1 MASTSTSGSLAT
13 ARPNA
18 RSLRASAWRV
28 EKAALLSQGGPSRC
42 ARSARGAGASRGRTG
57 AVVVEAKIWTDDGR
71 RRAAELMGLTR
82 EEASDGKRL
91 KRAFRK
97 LCLRYHP
104 DIAREE
110 GAVEK
115 FQELQEAY
123 RVLAGDG
130 EGVLDV
136 ALPDDAEW
144 SAHDDRWA
152 ARYRRH
158 PDDDGGSVSRET
170 DHFSSGVPFDDTAR
184 SRDVRKARLEAQL
197 SAMAAAP
204 TRRKRRVVKPLSA
217 RPAEAAVTFTEAAPA
232 GDEGD
237 CPSDGCSTDA
247 WDEAPSP
254 DAAPE
259 DDASKQA
266 RHAREA
272 RRTRG
277 YQSDRHSTESA
288 HERLN
293 SQLAGLHRKKVI
305 RARAAGEEETA
316 SRTSAARRS
325 GDEHEVR
332 DETNAARFYG
342 GVGLQL
348 EESTPERFLRLAKL
362 AREWREQRSLSDA
375 IFSADIIKPSA
386 KELLQAA
393 VEGVS
398 LGACT

>member
-1 MASTSTSGSLAT
+1 
-13 ARPNA
+13 
-18 RSLRASAWRV
+18 
-28 EKAALLSQGGPSRC
+28 
-42 ARSARGAGASRGRTG
+42 
-57 AVVVEAKIWTDDGR
+57 
-71 RRAAELMGLTR
+71 
-82 EEASDGKRL
+82 
-91 KRAFRK
+91 
-97 LCLRYHP
+97 
-104 DIAREE
+104 
-110 GAVEK
+110 
-115 FQELQEAY
+115 
-123 RVLAGDG
+123 
-130 EGVLDV
+130 
-136 ALPDDAEW
+136 
-144 SAHDDRWA
+144 
-152 ARYRRH
+152 
-158 PDDDGGSVSRET
+158 
-170 DHFSSGVPFDDTAR
+170 
-184 SRDVRKARLEAQL
+184 VRKARLEAQL